1 MTNSGGT
8 SQSFS
13 SYLKSLLKITL
24 SSSLALGLLACVLIL
39 IVGETSM
46 NFEIGLEIEAIDG
59 LWVFLGLPVI
69 AVVAFVV
76 ISPISFVVHRILS
89 RRDIQNQAKDI

>member
-1 MTNSGGT
+1 
-8 SQSFS
+8 
-13 SYLKSLLKITL
+13 
-24 SSSLALGLLACVLIL
+24 
-39 IVGETSM
+39 M